1 MKNKLVVIFIVVV
14 GFTAHAEEV
23 VDNSMKYGEKYSCT
37 ITTADEKTYS
47 LELEW
52 NSEASKFSKTPAWE
66 EKLTYEL
73 TEGAKSVD
81 KMSFNDKGQNRSR
94 AVLTFLTDKFVFSG
108 NESFHSAVATSTY
121 YADIEISQNYDEKGQ
136 RVLSVVKFKT
146 SYWYEKYVLKK
157 LKEIELAVAS
167 STCSV
172 NTGNIQ

>member
-1 MKNKLVVIFIVVV
+1 MVIALLVAGIN
-14 GFTAHAEEV
+14 THAEEV
-23 VDNSMKYGEKYSCT
+23 VDNSVKYGEKYSCT

-47 LELEW
+47 LDLEW

-66 EKLTYEL
+66 EKLTYQLFEN
-73 TEGAKSVD
+73 EKSVD
-81 KMSFNDKGQNRSR
+81 KMSFADKGQNRAR

-108 NESFHSAVATSTY
+108 TESFQSVNASSTY
-121 YADIEISQNYDEKGQ
+121 YADIEISQNYNDKGQ

-157 LKEIELAVAS
+157 MKEIELVIAS

-172 NTGNIQ
+172 NAGNIQ